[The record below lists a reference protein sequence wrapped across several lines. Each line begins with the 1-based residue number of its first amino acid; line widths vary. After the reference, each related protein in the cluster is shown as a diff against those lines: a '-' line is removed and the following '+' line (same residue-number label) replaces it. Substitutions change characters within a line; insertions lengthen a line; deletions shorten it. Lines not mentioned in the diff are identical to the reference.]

1 MKYLLFDANSLWSR
15 AYYASQRAQADD
27 THMFQATSPSEL
39 GVKMVLNILDPY
51 GAKIGA
57 KFDGALFCWDGKAKS
72 TKNRTEKPPDYE
84 DTRAFF
90 KQCLIDLFGC
100 AHVTPQGEADD
111 AVATAVYQFEKDHEL
126 WVVTG
131 DKDLHQLYSEK
142 THIYCLNKSQVL
154 SREQILARWAVKRPV
169 QISLALAI
177 LGDPGDGI
185 KGIRGYGPKKVASLF
200 EHITP
205 EMDLEAAYTKLLEL
219 IPDTKHAEFNESL
232 EATLLQPEP
241 KGVPNPLPLSW
252 ATDNVVRAIELQGII
267 TQYARVRGVYT
278 GDAQSEMAHV
288 DLDGL
293 FE

>member
-15 AYYASQRAQADD
+15 AYYASQRAQSES
-27 THMFQATSPSEL
+27 TGLFQASSPSEL

-51 GAKIGA
+51 GAKIGTQ
-57 KFDGALFCWDGKAKS
+57 FDGALFCWDGKSKS
-72 TKNRTEKPPDYE
+72 KKNRTEKPPDYE

-100 AHVTPQGEADD
+100 AHVTPNGEADD
-111 AVATAVYQFEKDHEL
+111 AVATAVYQLENEHEL

-131 DKDLHQLYSEK
+131 DKDLHQLHSDR
-142 THIYCLNKSQVL
+142 THIYCLNKSLVL

-185 KGIRGYGPKKVASLF
+185 GGIKGYGPKKVAKLF
-200 EHITP
+200 ERITP
-205 EMDLEAAYTKLLEL
+205 EMDLETAYATLLDQ
-219 IPDTKHAEFNESL
+219 IPLDKHQAFNESL

-241 KGVPNPLPLSW
+241 DGVPNPLPFSW
-252 ATDNVVRAIELQGII
+252 ASDNVVRAINLHGII

-278 GDAQSEMAHV
+278 GDAHSEIV
-288 DLDGL
+288 DMSGL
-293 FE
+293 FD